1 MANRAQD
8 AKLPALFVRTAASFV
23 RSAAPL
29 FTHDVMQNKVVLLHV
44 PTSVRVE
51 CHETRS
57 LEQNRKIARKLLQT
71 RLDERENGELS
82 KSAVKGKIKSAKK
95 SKSKAKAASRRR
107 KKEAEKTEQTEQT
120 EKLEETRS
128 NTDN

>member
-1 MANRAQD
+1 
-8 AKLPALFVRTAASFV
+8 
-23 RSAAPL
+23 
-29 FTHDVMQNKVVLLHV
+29 MQNKVVLLHV